1 MEGLVPPD
9 QVRYQQE
16 PRGTGT
22 RRCRGFTPGYDFTVR
37 TYSAQVVPDEV
48 VIDRAVRT
56 SLRRGPHDAVVV
68 CGRCDMWL
76 AVGHLPDD
84 DLQVLLACSSCGAVN
99 DPGDAIPVPDGT
111 GESSTPPGP
120 LAAAEIWVKS
130 AVERV
135 HALAAQEQRWPWR
148 AGTG

>member
-1 MEGLVPPD
+1 
-9 QVRYQQE
+9 
-16 PRGTGT
+16 
-22 RRCRGFTPGYDFTVR
+22 VR

-48 VIDRAVRT
+48 VIHRAVRT

-84 DLQVLLACSSCGAVN
+84 GLQVLLACSSCGAVN
-99 DPGDAIPVPDGT
+99 DPGDATFVPDGT
-111 GESSTPPGP
+111 DESSTSPGP
-120 LAAAEIWVKS
+120 LAAAEGWVKS

>member
-1 MEGLVPPD
+1 
-9 QVRYQQE
+9 
-16 PRGTGT
+16 
-22 RRCRGFTPGYDFTVR
+22 VR

-84 DLQVLLACSSCGAVN
+84 RPQVL
-99 DPGDAIPVPDGT
+99 
-111 GESSTPPGP
+111 

-135 HALAAQEQRWPWR
+135 HTLAAQEQRWPWR